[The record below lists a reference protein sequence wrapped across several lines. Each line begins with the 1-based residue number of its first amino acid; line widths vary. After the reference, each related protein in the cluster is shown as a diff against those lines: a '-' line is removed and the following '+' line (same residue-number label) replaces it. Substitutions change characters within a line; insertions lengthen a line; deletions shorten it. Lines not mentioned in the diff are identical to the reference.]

1 MPLLD
6 ILGVDGL
13 DQGFTI
19 GVAFMNG
26 ESEDDY
32 AWAVKILRSQLDEG
46 IWPSVIATD
55 CDEALILALKA
66 NFPAIPTKL
75 VLCFWHI
82 SMNVSS
88 NCKKYFETEEVWED
102 FLKGFR
108 NVVFT
113 KTEEEFEDALEEWK
127 GAFHWNNGERWQV
140 GVDATPANI
149 QEVLVKE
156 MSQTAL
162 TYCCG
167 RWLGKYKK
175 QVVHCY
181 VDQFFHGG
189 TTTTS
194 RLEGAH
200 SVLKQWIGKP
210 TKDLS
215 STWDAVKLAI
225 NHQLDHIRQKRAY
238 CWASNPTRFQSEFFV
253 HLKQKITPFAQF
265 RLHDQWSIYKAEG
278 EKDSSSHP
286 RSDTPSICT
295 GTYWRSMGIPCWHI
309 IKERISNGG
318 MIQPLDFHPHWH
330 WRRPRVG
337 SAPTELPPP
346 LLDPLT

>member
-32 AWAVKILRSQLDEG
+32 AWAVKILRSQLD
-46 IWPSVIATD
+46 
-55 CDEALILALKA
+55 KA
-66 NFPAIPTKL
+66 NFLAIPTKL

-102 FLKGFR
+102 FLKVFR
-108 NVVFT
+108 NVLYT

-127 GAFHWNNGERWQV
+127 EAFHWNNGERWQV

-149 QEVLVKE
+149 QEVLEKE

-200 SVLKQWIGKP
+200 SILKRWIGKP

-225 NHQLDHIRQKRAY
+225 NHRVNHIR
-238 CWASNPTRFQSEFFV
+238 
-253 HLKQKITPFAQF
+253 
-265 RLHDQWSIYKAEG
+265 
-278 EKDSSSHP
+278 
-286 RSDTPSICT
+286 
-295 GTYWRSMGIPCWHI
+295 
-309 IKERISNGG
+309 
-318 MIQPLDFHPHWH
+318 
-330 WRRPRVG
+330 
-337 SAPTELPPP
+337 
-346 LLDPLT
+346 